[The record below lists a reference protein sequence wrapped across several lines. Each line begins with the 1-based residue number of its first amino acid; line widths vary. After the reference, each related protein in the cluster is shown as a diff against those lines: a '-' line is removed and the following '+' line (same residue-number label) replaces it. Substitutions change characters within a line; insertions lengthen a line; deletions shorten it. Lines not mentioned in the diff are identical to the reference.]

1 MSKRGK
7 GEVVGVGLH
16 HFLAV
21 GLALF
26 CLGLFCVLTRRNAIG
41 ILMGVELILN
51 AANLNF
57 VAFSHRLTGTI
68 DGHVMALFGIILAA
82 AEACVALAI
91 VLAIYQT
98 FHTIDTTETATLK
111 N

>member
-1 MSKRGK
+1 MSLH
-7 GEVVGVGLH
+7 VGLPH
-16 HFLAV
+16 VLIVAALLFSC
-21 GLALF
+21 GLI
-26 CLGLFCVLTRRNAIG
+26 CVVTRRNAVG
-41 ILMGVELILN
+41 LLMGVELILN
-51 AANLNF
+51 AANINF
-57 VAFSHRLTGTI
+57 VAFSHHLTRTI

>member
-1 MSKRGK
+1 MSLH
-7 GEVVGVGLH
+7 VGLPH
-16 HFLAV
+16 VMVVAALLFTFGLICVVTRKNAV
-21 GLALF
+21 GL
-26 CLGLFCVLTRRNAIG
+26 
-41 ILMGVELILN
+41 LMGVELILN

-57 VAFSHRLTGTI
+57 VAFSHHLTGTI

-98 FHTIDTTETATLK
+98 FHTIDTTEATTLK